1 MVSKNNIKLKNEKA
15 AERGEQHFGFRKL
28 TTGALASVLL
38 GTALYMGT
46 TVSNAKAATIDSA
59 GSNGRTEVIDHEQPN
74 VVSESKKT
82 NELVLK
88 KSDSAGKTDAQ
99 SNLAGNKDAV
109 AKTATDDSDGS
120 NSKTESID
128 SKQPNVASDAKTKDE
143 LELKKVDSKEADQTK
158 ASLSDS
164 KLAVANDTT
173 TNSGSSD
180 TSATDSANPF
190 PPDNIQS
197 GTFNGK
203 HNEATGETTW
213 DHSSITYNKVKTP
226 VVPGYFANKEWA
238 GGLTSTP
245 GHPKVEE
252 TVYFNPLGYIVPVDE
267 NGKQIDADGTKNVTL
282 GKYDEN
288 GTWILGQGYDTVTV
302 PKDSVQY
309 KNDPDNATKVAA
321 TNVPILPGWT
331 VATTGQAAGVNVDA
345 SDPNKSTVI
354 PVNPGENTLV
364 RYVRDKASA
373 KVTYID
379 DTTGKTLTT
388 VDLNGKAGEPINFT
402 PANNQTKTYEDNG
415 YELVSSDIPTV
426 VTDFDDNNDS
436 NGVTQAWTVHLKHG
450 TTTVDGNDPKHPTD
464 GTPINP
470 NGNPNGPKYTGDETN
485 VEADHTFTVNY
496 TGSDNNPKDNVEK
509 THWTRSVTVDKVTG
523 KELSSTPWV
532 TKDSYTPVNTPVVT
546 GYVAD
551 KKQAT
556 IEQAAGYNGKV
567 EPKDYTE
574 TVTYSKVGNFVPV
587 DPSGK
592 TIPGTTPQPYKNDP
606 DDPTKVTPNE
616 DTPVVPGYHTNT
628 PKLTPSDP
636 TKDTPV
642 PYTPQTTSVTPDK
655 PSTPAIP
662 NSKPDNDKDEPNT
675 PDAPL
680 PKTYDSKKKDT
691 TPSVKRHIGD
701 KMSSTNQVTGKIEK
715 RSNKNDSEQRSDL
728 FKVANNVSVRRLFI
742 QGKTKE
748 LPMTGDKNTNS
759 IALIGLMFVSLAGL
773 SFLAIDRKK
782 H

>member
-28 TTGALASVLL
+28 TTGAIASVLL

-46 TVSNAKAATIDSA
+46 TVSNAKAATTDSDD
-59 GSNGRTEVIDHEQPN
+59 GNGKTEVIEHEQPN

-88 KSDSAGKTDAQ
+88 KADSAAKEDAQ
-99 SNLAGNKDAV
+99 SSLADNKDSV
-109 AKTATDDSDGS
+109 AKTATADSDGS

-143 LELKKVDSKEADQTK
+143 LVLKKVDSKEADQTK

-164 KLAVANDTT
+164 KLAVANDAT

-180 TSATDSANPF
+180 TSAADSANPF
-190 PPDNIQS
+190 PPDNTQS
-197 GTFNGK
+197 STFHGE

-213 DHSSITYNKVKTP
+213 NENSHTFNKVKTP

-238 GGLTSTP
+238 GGLTATP
-245 GHPKVEE
+245 DHPQVQE

-282 GKYDEN
+282 GKYGEN
-288 GTWILGQGYDTVTV
+288 GTWIHGQGYDTVTV

-309 KNDPDNATKVAA
+309 KNDPDNATKAAA
-321 TNVPILPGWT
+321 TNVPILAGWT
-331 VATTGQAAGVNVDA
+331 VATTGQAAGVNVDP
-345 SDPNKSTVI
+345 SDPNKSTVT

-364 RYVRDKASA
+364 KYVRDKASA
-373 KVTYID
+373 QVNFID
-379 DTTGKTLTT
+379 DTDPSNKLPS
-388 VDLNGKAGEPINFT
+388 VALNGKVGEDINFA
-402 PANNQTKTYEDNG
+402 PAKAALTNYENNG
-415 YELVSSDIPTV
+415 YELVSDGIPT
-426 VTDFDDNNDS
+426 TATPFDDVKDEAGHIS
-436 NGVTQAWTVHLKHG
+436 QVFDVHLKHG

-606 DDPTKVTPNE
+606 DDPRKKML
-616 DTPVVPGYHTNT
+616 
-628 PKLTPSDP
+628 KLT
-636 TKDTPV
+636 
-642 PYTPQTTSVTPDK
+642 
-655 PSTPAIP
+655 
-662 NSKPDNDKDEPNT
+662 
-675 PDAPL
+675 
-680 PKTYDSKKKDT
+680 
-691 TPSVKRHIGD
+691 
-701 KMSSTNQVTGKIEK
+701 
-715 RSNKNDSEQRSDL
+715 
-728 FKVANNVSVRRLFI
+728 
-742 QGKTKE
+742 
-748 LPMTGDKNTNS
+748 
-759 IALIGLMFVSLAGL
+759 
-773 SFLAIDRKK
+773 
-782 H
+782 